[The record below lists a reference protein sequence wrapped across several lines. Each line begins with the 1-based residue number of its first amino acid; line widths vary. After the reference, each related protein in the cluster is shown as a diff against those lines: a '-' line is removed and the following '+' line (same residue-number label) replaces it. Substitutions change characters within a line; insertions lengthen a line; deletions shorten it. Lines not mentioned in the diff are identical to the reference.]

1 MWHQP
6 AGLQVQRVLVEAQLP
21 VHHLLVVEFKLDV
34 AARRNVDLS
43 LEGLHVLRVGPG
55 GQRQVSLKD
64 AAEGLNSWRLLRYL
78 TMPAA
83 FPLALAWAYKFL
95 ATVFSLTEPTN
106 TIPFTFLQQK
116 VQSQTFWRSP
126 LFARSCS
133 GDVTRRSHGEVG
145 DERPFGDLDVEA
157 DALGFGARVDHRALD
172 GGVGEARRDAAL
184 HLVALDGDV
193 LPADGLPRKSAT
205 HIFIPHQ
212 KPETE
217 LEQTSSA
224 VLHNVK

>member
-1 MWHQP
+1 
-6 AGLQVQRVLVEAQLP
+6 
-21 VHHLLVVEFKLDV
+21 
-34 AARRNVDLS
+34 
-43 LEGLHVLRVGPG
+43 
-55 GQRQVSLKD
+55 
-64 AAEGLNSWRLLRYL
+64 
-78 TMPAA
+78 MPAA

-133 GDVTRRSHGEVG
+133 GDVARRSHGEVG

-193 LPADGLPRKSAT
+193 LSADGLPQKSARSMV
-205 HIFIPHQ
+205 FPHQ

-217 LEQTSSA
+217 SST
-224 VLHNVK
+224 VLHNMK